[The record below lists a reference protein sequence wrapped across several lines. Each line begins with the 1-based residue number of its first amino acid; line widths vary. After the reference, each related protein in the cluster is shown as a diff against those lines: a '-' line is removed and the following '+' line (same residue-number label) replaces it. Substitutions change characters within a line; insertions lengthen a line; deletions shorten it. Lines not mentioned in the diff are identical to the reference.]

1 MKNEIK
7 SFFKKEFKDG
17 YFINPNCKI
26 IDIYS
31 YYTDFLGYET
41 EKFVITINL
50 HGTNKKYEFDD
61 DSEKLTLHSI
71 KKITKVGK
79 RFIYEKEW
87 NETKINKSSKF
98 KIYNIVKAWKNYN
111 KYLKNIEN
119 LKNENIKE
127 EDILF

>member
-1 MKNEIK
+1 MKLRV
-7 SFFKKEFKDG
+7 FFKKEFKDG

-31 YYTDFLGYET
+31 YYHFFCGYER
-41 EKFVITINL
+41 ERFVITINL
-50 HGTNKKYEFDD
+50 HGTNRKYEFDD
-61 DSEKLTLHSI
+61 DNERLTLYLI
-71 KKITKVGK
+71 KKITKIGK
-79 RFIYEKEW
+79 RFSYEKEW

-111 KYLKNIEN
+111 KYLKNLEN